1 MPVSVLS
8 NRPEIAQFA
17 DRRQVAGKVSM
28 DFGEIS
34 TAQERPHRAAAGRA
48 GPKVIIIGSGVGG
61 ILMGIKLLQRG
72 WRDFVILEKART
84 LGGTWRDNVYPGVAC
99 DVPAHV
105 YVYSFAPNPWWKT
118 RYAKGA
124 SIWKYYHD
132 VAKRFGVLP
141 HIRYGKEV
149 DRARFDGARWTVTTK
164 DGESLEADIV
174 IGATGRLHHPKT
186 PDIPG
191 AERFAGPRFHTA
203 RWDRSVS
210 LKGKRVGL
218 IGAGSSAVQML
229 SNVVGEVGRI
239 TLFQRTPQW
248 VFPVEDTPIPLWK
261 RLAFRLVPGLAQ
273 RNYETMLRES
283 NERGKLA
290 FEDPS
295 ARAARDAMCTDALAR
310 IRDPELRAKLTPNY
324 AVGCKRL
331 VMSNKWYEAV
341 QQPNVEVVTT
351 GIDHIEPK
359 GVVTA
364 DGRLR
369 EFDILVFATGFD
381 AHAYIRPIQLQGEG
395 GVTLNDVWSD
405 LPLTY
410 RSVAIPH
417 MPNFFMV
424 NGPSSPGGS
433 ASIVGIIETQA
444 AYLFQLFEH
453 IVAKGVTVAP
463 RAEVAEAWLATV
475 RERARGSVW
484 ATGGCQSWYLDHTGT
499 PAYDAISL
507 PELQKSLERP
517 ILDDFVVRPI
527 GETAQGRTLEDA

>member
-1 MPVSVLS
+1 
-8 NRPEIAQFA
+8 
-17 DRRQVAGKVSM
+17 M
-28 DFGEIS
+28 DFGEINV
-34 TAQERPHRAAAGRA
+34 AEERPVRAAARSA
-48 GPKVIIIGSGVGG
+48 GPQVVIIGSGVGG
-61 ILMGIKLLQRG
+61 ILMAIKLIKRG
-72 WRDFVILEKART
+72 WRDFVILEKAQT

-105 YVYSFAPNPWWKT
+105 YVYSFAHNPWWT
-118 RYAKGA
+118 SRYANGP

-132 VAKRFGVLP
+132 VAKRYGVLP
-141 HIRYGKEV
+141 HIQYGKEV
-149 DRARFDGARWTVTTK
+149 ERADFDGARWTVTTK
-164 DGESLEADIV
+164 DGGSYRADIV

-191 AERFAGPRFHTA
+191 AASFAGPSFHTA
-203 RWDRSVS
+203 RWDRNVS

-229 SNVVGEVGRI
+229 SNVVGEVKQI

-261 RLAFRLVPGLAQ
+261 RLAYRLVPGLAH
-273 RNYETMLRES
+273 RTYEAMLKES

-295 ARAARDAMCTDALAR
+295 ARAARDKTCTDALAR
-310 IRDPELRAKLTPNY
+310 IRDPELRAKITPNY

-331 VMSNKWYEAV
+331 VMSNKWYDAV

-351 GIDHIEPK
+351 GIERIEPR
-359 GVVTA
+359 GVVTQ
-364 DGRLR
+364 DGQLR

-381 AHAYIRPIQLQGEG
+381 AHAYIRPIQLHGEG
-395 GVTLNDVWSD
+395 GVTLEDVWRD

-453 IVAKGVTVAP
+453 IVAKGVAVAP
-463 RAEVAEAWLATV
+463 RADVSQAWLATV

-507 PELQKSLERP
+507 PELQKSLAKPDLNDFVERP
-517 ILDDFVVRPI
+517 V
-527 GETAQGRTLEDA
+527 GETAAGRALATA